1 MLVQLLGGRRTQR
14 AGRHGCCLHHG
25 HQPRERQPPDRPRV
39 ARGMPIRHV
48 GTLARCVFLSTLMLG
63 VCRESRAQR
72 PDTTSP
78 MYRKAPLCRRAAVLT
93 STKKIRS
100 GRRATPV
107 IVNGKA
113 ATRQYAVMLHGNTYY
128 EVVTRYIVHQS
139 VEAGVEHRSSVMIG
153 HRTSGDGR
161 KPLVACSL
169 FET

>member
-14 AGRHGCCLHHG
+14 ADRHGSCLHRG

-72 PDTTSP
+72 PGTTSP

-93 STKKIRS
+93 STRKIRS
-100 GRRATPV
+100 GWRATPV
-107 IVNGKA
+107 SYSITV
-113 ATRQYAVMLHGNTYY
+113 AVSGPAGRVASPEVGESGVFCHFSHFAHQIIIHSSLHPCTMKIAS
-128 EVVTRYIVHQS
+128 R
-139 VEAGVEHRSSVMIG
+139 
-153 HRTSGDGR
+153 
-161 KPLVACSL
+161 P
-169 FET
+169 F